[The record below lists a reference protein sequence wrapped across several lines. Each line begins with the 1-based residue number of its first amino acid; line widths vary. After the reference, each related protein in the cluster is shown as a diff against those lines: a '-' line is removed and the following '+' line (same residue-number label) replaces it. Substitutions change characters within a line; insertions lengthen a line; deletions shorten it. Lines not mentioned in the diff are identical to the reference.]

1 MTDAYTLETD
11 AEKVYVYFPV
21 EKLNTDDVEHAQLV
35 KQYQY
40 QDETCYRN
48 ILGGVTDDG
57 KYILSLVSKESKKEL
72 KELEL
77 ALETVD
83 CESIRNTV
91 HRMMPVWEMLGK
103 DCLLRDLQIIL
114 HDKKSSGDTICEHT
128 RKIMKWLN
136 LLIEET
142 GKELKKYEDTDC

>member
-1 MTDAYTLETD
+1 MTDAYTFETD

-57 KYILSLVSKESKKEL
+57 RYIRGIIYTRDESEIKISVF
-72 KELEL
+72 
-77 ALETVD
+77 VD
-83 CESIRNTV
+83 E
-91 HRMMPVWEMLGK
+91 K
-103 DCLLRDLQIIL
+103 
-114 HDKKSSGDTICEHT
+114 
-128 RKIMKWLN
+128 
-136 LLIEET
+136 
-142 GKELKKYEDTDC
+142 